1 MCWTS
6 NHRHLFKTKRSIELY
21 TSPIIAN
28 EWCCAVS
35 CLRIS
40 RFQAIQQHTAN
51 SSAMP
56 VFFLFARGGFGHGR
70 LSVMKGSPTN
80 SVLDMHNKAWAWKY
94 HGLLW
99 HSLTWV
105 CSFYHLSTSIR
116 PYLFRWR
123 SAQYTQHAQTISNEV
138 RMVRSSRSSFF
149 DMQLFHIKLIIVLK
163 SSSLY
168 EEKIFPRILS

>member
-1 MCWTS
+1 MNGAAQWVVYAS
-6 NHRHLFKTKRSIELY
+6 LGFRPYSSIQL
-21 TSPIIAN
+21 IA
-28 EWCCAVS
+28 AS
-35 CLRIS
+35 
-40 RFQAIQQHTAN
+40 AI
-51 SSAMP
+51 P
-56 VFFLFARGGFGHGR
+56 VFFLFARGRVGHGK

-105 CSFYHLSTSIR
+105 CHGSFYHLSTSIR

-138 RMVRSSRSSFF
+138 RMVRSSRSSIF
-149 DMQLFHIKLIIVLK
+149 DMQLFHIKLIRRPYSADPPNHGTI
-163 SSSLY
+163 
-168 EEKIFPRILS
+168 ILT